1 MRADSWSL
9 SGAISDYIGLH
20 SEPADDLV
28 DELIAETSGLGAIS
42 GMQIARGQATLLTIL
57 TRAVSAKRAV
67 EVGTFTGLSSLA
79 IAKGMATGGHLLCC
93 DVSEEWTAIARR
105 YWERAG
111 VSDKIELRIGPA
123 LDTLR
128 GLPDEPSINL
138 AFIDADKRGYVSYY
152 EELVPRLRPGGL
164 LLADNVLWSGR
175 VLDDTDES
183 EDTTA
188 IRSFN
193 ALVKSDPRVIAAM
206 LPVADGLTV
215 CQRVD

>member
-128 GLPDEPSINL
+128 GLPDEPSIDL